1 MTVSCGVASFPG
13 EGVDSPEALL
23 KAADEALYQAKH
35 GGRNQVVRASQAAPQ
50 TE

>member
-1 MTVSCGVASFPG
+1 
-13 EGVDSPEALL
+13 VDAPEALL

-35 GGRNQVVRASQAAPQ
+35 GGRNQVVRSSQVSPP